1 MRLKCEL
8 YKKEQDEL
16 MNKVIQILNYIYMK
30 KLNHIRE
37 NLYQLGIQLVV
48 GLLFILQNYI
58 LQDVAK
64 QF

>member
-1 MRLKCEL
+1 
-8 YKKEQDEL
+8 EL